1 MTDVRLLTYNVRAL
15 KDDPLAV
22 IRVIRGLNPDVACLQ
37 EVPRFLLWRLKRL
50 RLAKAVGMS
59 VAAGRRP
66 AGLAV
71 LAGPRARVVH
81 REFHLLRY
89 YPLLHRRALAIA
101 VLEFGTEPGTGE
113 GASRLI
119 TACTHLD
126 LQSTARRAHTR
137 EVLDH
142 LDRARETYR
151 APVVVAG
158 DINEQPGGPS
168 WALLAARFQDAN
180 AVAPTG
186 EPLTFTS
193 RHPRRRIDGIFAD
206 PAIDVR
212 GCGVPTDPAIATD
225 YPKATDH
232 RPVLAEL
239 RF

>member
-71 LAGPRARVVH
+71 LVSPRARVVH

-101 VLEFGTEPGTGE
+101 VLEFGE

-142 LDRARETYR
+142 LDRARETYQ

-168 WALLAARFQDAN
+168 WALLAARLQDAN

-193 RHPRRRIDGIFAD
+193 RHPRRRIDAIFAD
-206 PAIDVR
+206 PDIDIL
-212 GCGVPTDPAIATD
+212 GCGVPTDPAIAAD

-232 RPVLAEL
+232 RPVLAHM
-239 RF
+239 RC